1 MAGVGPEEV
10 AQEASVRNIGGP
22 GEAADLI
29 EGGEVGGEAAVH
41 AEDLVVDEGGNGE
54 GVEAVGEELPETDVE
69 AALALVVETVD
80 AVDGG
85 TLMVASQEEEV
96 LRIPDLVGE
105 QEADGL
111 EALLPAVHVVTQE

>member
-1 MAGVGPEEV
+1 MARVGPEEV
-10 AQEASVRNIGGP
+10 AQEASVRNIGGA

-29 EGGEVGGEAAVH
+29 KGGEVGGEAAVH
-41 AEDLVVDEGGNGE
+41 AEDLVVDEGGNRE
-54 GVEAVGEELPETDVE
+54 AVEAVREELPETDVE

-85 TLMVASQEEEV
+85 ALMVASQEEEV
-96 LRIPDLVGE
+96 LRIPDFVGE

-111 EALLPAVHVVTQE
+111 KALLPTVHVVTQE